1 MYVSTYLYMCVRTS
15 CLLMQC
21 SSARE
26 HAVFLSRER
35 PAAAVIHHPLERGAS
50 PFLFILVSP
59 FLRALQ
65 RETWRCSALL
75 CSALLCSALL
85 CSALLCSALLC
96 YTGLRPVARCLD
108 AAGSH
113 MHIHTPH
120 SYVHRRTRYI
130 RSDGS
135 CAAAHV
141 LQRTWLAAHDCD
153 LAAGGGDGARPR
165 SGCGEESREWS
176 WRALWWW
183 WPWWGWWGVVVMLD
197 VAMVL
202 VWL

>member
-1 MYVSTYLYMCVRTS
+1 MYLSYVCIHISIYVCTHLVLT
-15 CLLMQC
+15 
-21 SSARE
+21 
-26 HAVFLSRER
+26 HAVQQCARARGLSFPGTPCCSCHPSSIGER
-35 PAAAVIHHPLERGAS
+35 RIA
-50 PFLFILVSP
+50 LFIYFSFPLSP
-59 FLRALQ
+59 RLAARNM
-65 RETWRCSALL
+65 ALL
-75 CSALLCSALL
+75 CSALLCCTA
-85 CSALLCSALLC
+85 
-96 YTGLRPVARCLD
+96 LRPVARCLD

-120 SYVHRRTRYI
+120 SYVHGRTRYI